1 MGSILALFILLFL
14 PIGCMAQGCKV
25 NNTRVEI
32 PENNPVGYVVTT
44 IQTDPGYSM
53 TVSDNI
59 EWFEIKG
66 TQLLLKQSLD
76 YETNTTHDV
85 SLLCERGG
93 TTENNIRVYVTVLNV
108 NDNPP
113 VFKYSTYTFTI
124 PEDTKVNTPIG
135 EAIEA
140 EDLDLD
146 RIFYVL
152 TGPVQAAFFRL
163 TSINNPV
170 ILVNQNLDY
179 EKFNHVQ
186 LILTARDTPTVGES
200 PSHTATAT
208 ININIEDLDN
218 KPPQFLPCQIING
231 ICINVGYTTKVN
243 RSEKETGALVLQP
256 GPLYAIDGDTGIN
269 TPIEYLVLA
278 GNDAGI
284 FAVDKF
290 SGNITMTKA
299 ADTLGIIFL
308 QIMAAQVNDGQ
319 KFATTSL
326 TIDVVERN
334 HHPPKFEKQNYFG
347 TIQVQSATGTSVT
360 DSSSP
365 NRLLQVFAADEDFED
380 RMNPYITY
388 TIQGTTDFSVSRNG
402 FIKNDA
408 VFNSPTKVAFT
419 VLATDTVTREE
430 DITNVEVEITPSVTT
445 IVTTTTT
452 TRTTAHGPGTTTTT
466 TSGTGTTTSTLPG
479 TGTTIITTSG
489 TGTTT
494 TTTPGTG
501 TTTSTTPGTGTT
513 TSTTPG
519 TGTTTSTTPGTGTIM
534 STTHGTGTTTTTS
547 PGTGTT
553 TSTTH
558 GTGTTTTTSPGT
570 GTTTSTTHGTG
581 TTTTTSPGTGT
592 TTSTTHGTGTTT
604 TTSPGTG
611 TTTSTTHGT
620 GTTTTT
626 SPGTGTTTSTTP
638 GTGTTTSR
646 SPGTGTTT
654 TISPGTGTTTSTT
667 PGTGT
672 TTTTT
677 PGTGTTITTTP
688 GTGTTTT
695 TTPGT
700 GTTTTTTPGTGTT
713 TTTTP
718 GTGTTTTTTP
728 GTGTTK
734 STIPGTGTTT
744 SKIPGTG
751 TTKITTPGIGKPTTN
766 VPGISSTTS
775 KSPTATNTDKPAG
788 TTHSPAESTVGSGKG
803 YSATDMAAL
812 GATLGVIL
820 ALCLVGLGF
829 LIHKQYGD
837 QIRNRMR
844 KSSGDDFGGSE
855 DRTEQLI
862 DDDDADDD
870 PNPGSSDVMPTSISY
885 DTDGNISKDPLVTDY
900 LVLGASAANLFANEN
915 SSNIPNAEK
924 PEEGSDSDDKK
935 EVKSILTKE
944 FKEDPGYKSVWFRE
958 DASPEV
964 VVIDGVEE
972 GEVDDGET
980 EEEYNQEDD
989 DDDDDEDD
997 LSPDFL
1003 GMNNDSNN
1011 FSQL

>member
-152 TGPVQAAFFRL
+152 TGPVQEAAFFRL

-592 TTSTTHGTGTTT
+592 TTSTT
-604 TTSPGTG
+604 
-611 TTTSTTHGT
+611 
-620 GTTTTT
+620 
-626 SPGTGTTTSTTP
+626 P

-734 STIPGTGTTT
+734 STIPGT
-744 SKIPGTG
+744 
-751 TTKITTPGIGKPTTN
+751 
-766 VPGISSTTS
+766 
-775 KSPTATNTDKPAG
+775 
-788 TTHSPAESTVGSGKG
+788 ESTVGSGKG

>member
-152 TGPVQAAFFRL
+152 TGPVQEAAFFRL

-466 TSGTGTTTSTLPG
+466 
-479 TGTTIITTSG
+479 
-489 TGTTT
+489 
-494 TTTPGTG
+494 
-501 TTTSTTPGTGTT
+501 
-513 TSTTPG
+513 
-519 TGTTTSTTPGTGTIM
+519 
-534 STTHGTGTTTTTS
+534 S

-592 TTSTTHGTGTTT
+592 TTSTT
-604 TTSPGTG
+604 
-611 TTTSTTHGT
+611 
-620 GTTTTT
+620 
-626 SPGTGTTTSTTP
+626 
-638 GTGTTTSR
+638 
-646 SPGTGTTT
+646 
-654 TISPGTGTTTSTT
+654 
-667 PGTGT
+667 
-672 TTTTT
+672 
-677 PGTGTTITTTP
+677 
-688 GTGTTTT
+688 
-695 TTPGT
+695 
-700 GTTTTTTPGTGTT
+700 
-713 TTTTP
+713 
-718 GTGTTTTTTP
+718 
-728 GTGTTK
+728 
-734 STIPGTGTTT
+734 PGTGTTT

>member
-152 TGPVQAAFFRL
+152 TGPVQEAAFFRL

-646 SPGTGTTT
+646 SPGT
-654 TISPGTGTTTSTT
+654 
-667 PGTGT
+667 
-672 TTTTT
+672 
-677 PGTGTTITTTP
+677 
-688 GTGTTTT
+688 
-695 TTPGT
+695 
-700 GTTTTTTPGTGTT
+700 
-713 TTTTP
+713 
-718 GTGTTTTTTP
+718 
-728 GTGTTK
+728 
-734 STIPGTGTTT
+734 
-744 SKIPGTG
+744 
-751 TTKITTPGIGKPTTN
+751 
-766 VPGISSTTS
+766 
-775 KSPTATNTDKPAG
+775 
-788 TTHSPAESTVGSGKG
+788 ESTVGSGKG

>member
-152 TGPVQAAFFRL
+152 TGPVQEAAFFRL

-501 TTTSTTPGTGTT
+501 TTTSTTPGTGT
-513 TSTTPG
+513 
-519 TGTTTSTTPGTGTIM
+519 IM

-558 GTGTTTTTSPGT
+558 GTGTTTTT
-570 GTTTSTTHGTG
+570 
-581 TTTTTSPGTGT
+581 
-592 TTSTTHGTGTTT
+592 
-604 TTSPGTG
+604 
-611 TTTSTTHGT
+611 
-620 GTTTTT
+620 
-626 SPGTGTTTSTTP
+626 
-638 GTGTTTSR
+638 
-646 SPGTGTTT
+646 
-654 TISPGTGTTTSTT
+654 SPGTGTTTSTT

-734 STIPGTGTTT
+734 STIPGT
-744 SKIPGTG
+744 
-751 TTKITTPGIGKPTTN
+751 
-766 VPGISSTTS
+766 
-775 KSPTATNTDKPAG
+775 
-788 TTHSPAESTVGSGKG
+788 ESTVGSGKG

>member
-152 TGPVQAAFFRL
+152 TGPVQEAAFFRL

-611 TTTSTTHGT
+611 TTTSTT
-620 GTTTTT
+620 
-626 SPGTGTTTSTTP
+626 P

-734 STIPGTGTTT
+734 STIPGT
-744 SKIPGTG
+744 
-751 TTKITTPGIGKPTTN
+751 
-766 VPGISSTTS
+766 
-775 KSPTATNTDKPAG
+775 
-788 TTHSPAESTVGSGKG
+788 ESTVGSGKG